1 MKKTLVV
8 LLALMMVFAFATT
21 AMAADEQ
28 YVPYN
33 DIADQD
39 VEIQT
44 AIERLTILGAL
55 TGYDTEGT
63 KFAPS
68 QLITRE
74 EFATIGVRIAG
85 LEDQVALYASMASAF
100 TDVEE
105 GRWSEGYINAAN
117 ANGIM
122 IGRGNGVFDPKANVT
137 MQEVTTVLLRAVG
150 YDDRLPG
157 AWPSDYNT
165 KAVNVG
171 ITEYVDYIGPKA
183 ATRGEVASLVNEA
196 LDLWTVRYVD
206 DTTGLG
212 QILGGTV
219 EINGIK
225 VPVIDKDN
233 YMYVQDATNERG
245 NYGTTLLNQTFNA
258 DVIANVLFDDA
269 MAGFSE
275 AKAWG
280 FEDFADWEL
289 EAYYGDYND
298 KSPVTNEETREFAA
312 LYGISKGQDVTDLGL
327 QIADLTINSKGEII
341 YVDLTSDIVR
351 TADATAAQAKDCDG
365 VIFSSTD
372 EIAEGDYGEI
382 WYDADG
388 NAYAAKN
395 FSQFE
400 TGTIAKFGIVND
412 VDKYGVYFKDDAPTS
427 PLKDLDLD
435 DDIAFYLVGE
445 GFIEAND
452 LEEGDVIYTATLD
465 SKETLALAFRPAT
478 GTLDKLA
485 STYVEIDDVDYDKVE
500 DFSFFSADSGATFE
514 AYTLASADEIA
525 WGDKVSFV
533 PAYAFNTFAYFS
545 DDVAHYNIGVLDSYE
560 LADGN
565 YRVDEDFNDYK
576 LIKGMN
582 VMLADQDKLTYIEFE
597 DELLND
603 LGELIEEGSL
613 IEFVVDG
620 DGVCTG
626 FKTANNGDI
635 LGHEWQN
642 GRRSDSFAAMSDTGI
657 HGKAVEAVW
666 SKNYNDRLD
675 LNIDVADPGNDVN
688 QTFRFADDAVIFVV
702 ESESASWVPQDKNFL
717 YAFDSAKAYTVDE
730 FQKEYG
736 DFSAR
741 DICLYDVNN
750 GTISVMYVC
759 DIDKEA
765 AVSYGFGLY
774 LGEHYKSVSGNSY
787 ILEIGDQLVK
797 IEKAAYNKLEAA
809 GFEDVIGLIAY
820 EMNDG
825 IIVDGTLDKTF
836 DMFLFEGCYNI
847 DGKPNAEYGIDAWI
861 TEHEGFTDVYD
872 YQYVCGAIAGFGSNG
887 TLTLN
892 DLNGNEN
899 TDNNYFYI
907 NDAENG
913 DYIAGYD
920 FTTGKELKVSDLN
933 AYAEAGN
940 KHALVVTDNNQGN
953 DASVLYILVFNANDG
968 AHVDHN

>member
-63 KFAPS
+63 KFAPA

-85 LEDQVALYASMASAF
+85 MEDQVALYASMASAF

-137 MQEVTTVLLRAVG
+137 MQEVATVLLRAVG

-171 ITEYVDYIGPKA
+171 LTEYVDYIGPKA
-183 ATRGEVASLVNEA
+183 ATRAEVASLVNET
-196 LDLWTVRYVD
+196 LDLWTVQYVE

-212 QILGGTV
+212 QIIGGV
-219 EINGIK
+219 IQWIDGVNI
-225 VPVIDKDN
+225 PVVDKDN
-233 YMYVQDATNERG
+233 YMYVIDATNEEG
-245 NYGTTLLNQTFNA
+245 NYGTTLLNQTFDA
-258 DVIANVLFDDA
+258 GVVSARFDDDAEA
-269 MAGFSE
+269 MSE
-275 AKAWG
+275 AYAWG
-280 FEDFADWEL
+280 FEDFEDWEL
-289 EAYYGDYND
+289 YANAQRYVFDDND
-298 KSPVTNEETREFAA
+298 DEWQLGNVTPIEFAS
-312 LYGISKGQDVTDLGL
+312 LYGVSRGQDITDLGY
-327 QIADLTINSKGEII
+327 QEADLTINADGEII
-341 YVDLTSDIVR
+341 YVDLTSDVVR
-351 TADATAAQAKDCDG
+351 TADVTKDQHKD
-365 VIFSSTD
+365 TNNQL
-372 EIAEGDYGEI
+372 AEGDYGEI

-388 NAYAAKN
+388 NAYAWKN
-395 FSQFE
+395 FNEFDE
-400 TGTIAKFGIVND
+400 ANYGIVDD
-412 VDKYGVYFKDDAPTS
+412 VDKYSVYFKNDADLAATK
-427 PLKDLDLD
+427 LADLDLD
-435 DDIAFYLVGE
+435 ENIAFYLVGE
-445 GFIEAND
+445 GFIEATD
-452 LEEGDVIYTATLD
+452 LEEGDVIYTDDLASD
-465 SKETLALAFRPAT
+465 DDILALVFRPT
-478 GTLDKLA
+478 EGTLDKLA
-485 STYVEIDDVDYDKVE
+485 STYVEIDDVDYGMVTDY
-500 DFSFFSADSGATFE
+500 SFFSADNGATFE
-514 AYTLASADEIA
+514 DYTLAAADEIA

-533 PAYAFNTFAYFS
+533 AAYAFVNFAYFS

-565 YRVDEDFNDYK
+565 YRVDENFNNYK

-582 VMLADQDKLTYIEFE
+582 VMLAGESKLTYIEFE

-626 FKTANNGDI
+626 FKTDANDDI
-635 LGHEWQN
+635 LGHAWQN
-642 GRRSDSFAAMSDTGI
+642 GRGGDNFAEMSDAGI
-657 HGKAVEAVW
+657 HGGATEAVW
-666 SKNYNDRLD
+666 SKNYDDRLD
-675 LNIDVADPGNDVN
+675 LTIDVADPGADVN
-688 QTFRFADDAVIFVV
+688 QTFRFAKDAVIFVV
-702 ESESASWVPQDKNFL
+702 ESESASWVPQDKHFL
-717 YAFDSAKAYTVDE
+717 YAFDSAKAYTVDA

-741 DICLYDVNN
+741 DICLYDENN

-774 LGEHYKSVSGNSY
+774 QGEHYKSVSGNSY

-797 IEKAAYNKLEAA
+797 IEKDAYNRLVDA
-809 GFEDVIGLIAY
+809 GFENSIGLIAY

-825 IIVDGTLDKTF
+825 IIVDGTLGKTF

-847 DGKPNAEYGIDAWI
+847 EGYGDNADEGIQAWI
-861 TEHEGFTDVYD
+861 DEHEGFADVYD
-872 YQYVCGAIAGFGSNG
+872 YQYVCGNIASFGANG
-887 TLTLN
+887 TLTLDN
-892 DLNGNEN
+892 LNGQEA
-899 TDNNYFYI
+899 DDSNYFYI
-907 NDAENG
+907 NDAEDG

-920 FTTGKELKVSDLN
+920 FTGDTAKELKVSDLN
-933 AYAEAGN
+933 AYAEDGN

-953 DASVLYILVFNANDG
+953 DASVLYILVFNADDN
-968 AHVDHN
+968 AHVQH